1 MKFKTAVVDFLK
13 GMVIGVANVI
23 PGVSGGTMAV
33 IMNIYDMLIAILS
46 LDIPTIKKKWKEA
59 MVLLLG
65 MGVGI
70 LALSFIMEL
79 LLERFPTQ
87 CNWFFAGIVIGSVPF
102 IFKKSE
108 TSLKKL
114 NVSRIISF
122 VIPLAVMII
131 IFIFNDTVDKEGG
144 AVLTADFG
152 TFMYMI
158 LAGLVAAFCMIVP
171 GISGSFMLVVI
182 GVYATVI
189 SIVNTAVSTGAAFI
203 ASFDTSLLSSLIA
216 PAILG
221 GGFALGV
228 LAGLF
233 FGAKLI
239 KFLLARFHSLT
250 YLAILGLV
258 IGSVPFLLGW
268 DGLIL
273 VAVISVGAAV
283 SLGFSKTEE
292 Q

>member
-273 VAVISVGAAV
+273 AAVISVGAAV

>member
-79 LLERFPTQ
+79 LLERFPLQ

-182 GVYATVI
+182 GVYATII

-216 PAILG
+216 PAVLG

-283 SLGFSKTEE
+283 SLGFSRTEE